1 VSRSF
6 EAHVSQSY
14 LRAVQE
20 VNRGLARGERSR
32 QNSGVV
38 LIDLPK

>member
-1 VSRSF
+1 VGSPIYEHF
-6 EAHVSQSY
+6 